1 MVEKP
6 RWLSMRHFVTKEY
19 LQGLYMGQK
28 QYEICNTNLIDK
40 GLMDSLTECTIF
52 ASSLMR
58 SRQTVDYLCHHI
70 KKIKFE
76 VIYSD
81 SLVERG
87 MGDFEGN
94 LKQELKKN
102 GDYFLNGRLIVDK
115 TPPNGESFF
124 EFKKRIEC
132 FLPEICEKND
142 TKNVLV
148 VSHLQ
153 VLRMIWFIMN
163 KEHSLNKW
171 YEINYNHGEIVEEFY
186 GKK

>member
-40 GLMDSLTECTIF
+40 GLMNSLTECTIF

-58 SRQTVDYLCHHI
+58 SRQTVDYLCHHF

-76 VIYSD
+76 VIYSEN
-81 SLVERG
+81 LVERG

-94 LKQELKKN
+94 LK
-102 GDYFLNGRLIVDK
+102 I
-115 TPPNGESFF
+115 
-124 EFKKRIEC
+124 
-132 FLPEICEKND
+132 
-142 TKNVLV
+142 
-148 VSHLQ
+148 
-153 VLRMIWFIMN
+153 
-163 KEHSLNKW
+163 
-171 YEINYNHGEIVEEFY
+171 
-186 GKK
+186 

>member
-28 QYEICNTNLIDK
+28 QYEICNTNLIDN
-40 GLMDSLTECTIF
+40 GLMNSITECTIF
-52 ASSLMR
+52 SSSLLR
-58 SRQTVDYLCHHI
+58 SQQTVDYLCHHF
-70 KKIKFE
+70 KEIKFE
-76 VIYSD
+76 VVYSE

-94 LKQELKKN
+94 LKQELRKN
-102 GDYFLNGRLIVDK
+102 GEYFLDGRLIVDK
-115 TPPNGESFF
+115 TPPNGESFLD
-124 EFKKRIEC
+124 FKKRVEN
-132 FLPEICEKND
+132 FLPEIREKKT

-153 VLRMIWFIMN
+153 VLRMIWFFMN
-163 KEHSLNKW
+163 KEYNLNKW
-171 YEINYNHGEIVEEFY
+171 YEVNYNHGEIVEEFY
-186 GKK
+186 G